1 MPDTQKFH
9 FISGL
14 PRSGSTLLAALLRQ
28 NPRFSAG
35 MTSPVGGLFGG
46 LLNQFSAGS
55 EYGPVITQAQRRR
68 LLKGLFESYYADEK
82 DKDIIFDTN
91 RMWSSKL
98 PALMDLYP
106 QAKVIA
112 CVRNVA
118 WIMDS
123 IEKIYRANPFENTKL
138 YNDDIERNT
147 VYSRVETLAQ
157 RNRLVGFAW
166 AALKDAYYGQHA
178 KSLLLIEYDL
188 LAEAPEKVMRL
199 VYDFLDE
206 PWYPHDFNNVQYDA
220 PEFDQA
226 LGLDGLHRVRSKVAA
241 QPRKT
246 ILPPDLF
253 SKYASLS
260 FWNED
265 TTSEANVIRI
275 KNATS
280 VANQTS
286 EIF

>member
-1 MPDTQKFH
+1 MTSKIH

-14 PRSGSTLLAALLRQ
+14 PRSGSTLLAGILRQ
-28 NPRFSAG
+28 NPHFFAG
-35 MTSPVGGLFGG
+35 MTSPVGALFGG

-55 EYGPVITQAQRRR
+55 EYGPVITQTQRRR
-68 LLKGLFESYYADEK
+68 LLQGLFDSYYAEEK
-82 DKDIIFDTN
+82 NKKIIFDTN
-91 RMWSSKL
+91 RMWCSKL

-123 IEKIYRANPFENTKL
+123 IEKLYRANPFENTKL

-157 RNRLVGFAW
+157 RNRLVGFPW
-166 AALKDAYYGQHA
+166 AALKEAYYGEHA

-188 LAEAPEKVMRL
+188 LAQAPEKVMRL
-199 VYDFLDE
+199 VYEFLGE
-206 PWYPHDFNNVQYDA
+206 PWYEHDFNNVQYDA

-226 LGLDGLHRVRSKVAA
+226 LGLDGLHRVRAKVAV
-241 QPRKT
+241 QQRQT

-253 SKYASLS
+253 SQYSSLS

-265 TTSEANVIRI
+265 TASAANVIRI
-275 KNATS
+275 TGSS
-280 VANQTS
+280 VN
-286 EIF
+286 I